1 MSGFRR
7 VVTVG
12 AVMGVLAGVV
22 LSGTAIAQTASGSTS
37 ASAAATSSDK
47 LIFRVGIPGDMVSPN
62 PFKACCGYEYEM
74 MFLAYDMLFNFNKD
88 DLSPAPGLATDM
100 CENSSDYMTWTC
112 NIRSGVKWS
121 DGEDLT
127 SEDIAFTY
135 KFIVDNHQ
143 PAFKDYF
150 PYDPTFES
158 PDPTTL
164 VWHSTEPTFAPTI
177 PPWVPILPPQVW
189 QPLDGKPSTEIK
201 GYPNVPAVGS
211 GPFVLEDWK
220 QGQSFTMTAN
230 NSYWGG
236 APTMDEVVFEEYQNK
251 EAMVQAL
258 KSGQVDFADDLN
270 PTLFNA
276 LKGEPNVGTV
286 GATPSYFSNFAFN
299 FGGQGPGDTHHP
311 AINDLDVRLAVAH
324 AIDKQK
330 LVDTVYQGN
339 AIPGTTITIP
349 SSPWHYEPTAESI
362 QDFDI
367 DEANQIL
374 DDAGYKDTDG
384 DGIREMPDGTNPLEW
399 TVLDGETLI
408 NGGEESGKLIQ
419 GWLNE
424 IGIKI
429 DLQTV
434 TSTKATSLWGD
445 GDFDAYI
452 WGWGGDPD
460 PDFILSIFTTEQCLG
475 WSDGCYS
482 NKRFDHM
489 YLHQKSI
496 FNHDERLAYIGRMQ
510 QFVYDQ
516 VPEIVLVYPNYLQAY
531 RTDTWTGYVPMP
543 SNGGS
548 YLFNWGPLSYI
559 NLKPV
564 SAGSTV
570 SSGNAGI
577 PAWIWA
583 VVAVV
588 VVGGGILLFA
598 RRGRR
603 PSEEEA

>member
-1 MSGFRR
+1 
-7 VVTVG
+7 
-12 AVMGVLAGVV
+12 
-22 LSGTAIAQTASGSTS
+22 
-37 ASAAATSSDK
+37 
-47 LIFRVGIPGDMVSPN
+47 
-62 PFKACCGYEYEM
+62 
-74 MFLAYDMLFNFNKD
+74 
-88 DLSPAPGLATDM
+88 
-100 CENSSDYMTWTC
+100 
-112 NIRSGVKWS
+112 
-121 DGEDLT
+121 
-127 SEDIAFTY
+127 
-135 KFIVDNHQ
+135 
-143 PAFKDYF
+143 
-150 PYDPTFES
+150 
-158 PDPTTL
+158 
-164 VWHSTEPTFAPTI
+164 
-177 PPWVPILPPQVW
+177 
-189 QPLDGKPSTEIK
+189 
-201 GYPNVPAVGS
+201 
-211 GPFVLEDWK
+211 
-220 QGQSFTMTAN
+220 
-230 NSYWGG
+230 
-236 APTMDEVVFEEYQNK
+236 
-251 EAMVQAL
+251 
-258 KSGQVDFADDLN
+258 LN

-362 QDFDI
+362 QDFDV

-496 FNHDERLAYIGRMQ
+496 FDHDERVAYIGRMQ

-543 SNGGS
+543 TNGGS

>member
-7 VVTVG
+7 AVTVG

-22 LSGTAIAQTASGSTS
+22 LSGTATAQTSSPS
-37 ASAAATSSDK
+37 ASASAPASSSDK

-100 CENSSDYMTWTC
+100 CDHSDDYMTWTC

-135 KFIVDNHQ
+135 KFILDNHQ
-143 PAFKDYF
+143 PAFKDYL
-150 PYDPTFES
+150 PYDPTFDT

-164 VWHSTEPTFAPTI
+164 VWNSTEPTFAPTI
-177 PPWVPILPPQVW
+177 PPWIPILPPQVW
-189 QPLDGKPSTEIK
+189 QPLDGKASTDIK

-211 GPFVLEDWK
+211 GPFVLDEWK
-220 QGQSFTMTAN
+220 QGQSFTMSAN
-230 NSYWGG
+230 KNYWAG

-258 KSGQVDFADDLN
+258 KSGQIDFADDLN

-276 LKGEPNVGTV
+276 LKSAPDVGTNP
-286 GATPSYFSNFAFN
+286 AAPSYFSNFAFN
-299 FGGQGPGDTHHP
+299 FGGQGANETHHP
-311 AINDLDVRLAVAH
+311 AINDLQVRLAVAH
-324 AIDKQK
+324 AIDKDA
-330 LVDTVYQGN
+330 LVNTVYQGN
-339 AIPGTTITIP
+339 AIAGTTVTLP
-349 SSPWHYEPTAESI
+349 SSPWHYEPTADTV
-362 QDFDI
+362 QDFNI

-384 DGIREMPDGTNPLEW
+384 DGVREMPDGTDPLVW
-399 TVLDGETLI
+399 DVLYGDGLI
-408 NGGEESGKLIQ
+408 AGGEESGKLIQ
-419 GWLNE
+419 GWLQE

-429 DLQTV
+429 NLIAV

-460 PDFILSIFTTEQCLG
+460 PDFILSIFTTDQCLG
-475 WSDGCYS
+475 WSDGCYT
-482 NKRFDHM
+482 NKKFDNM
-489 YLHQKSI
+489 YAKQKTI
-496 FNHDERLAYIGRMQ
+496 FDHDERVAFVGQMQ
-510 QFVYDQ
+510 QFIYDQ
-516 VPEIVLVYPNYLQAY
+516 VPEIVLTYPNYLQAF

-543 SNGGS
+543 SNGGA

-564 SAGSTV
+564 AEGSTAGS
-570 SSGNAGI
+570 GNEGI
-577 PAWIWA
+577 PAWVWA

-588 VVGGGILLFA
+588 VIGAGILLFA
-598 RRGRR
+598 RRRR
-603 PSEEEA
+603 GPSEEEA